1 MLLAAP
7 GPLRTFLLLPTPPPR
22 LLPRP
27 FLGPSLSLVPTAGR
41 ALAGKRTSLRTRVC
55 ISPRVVLLG
64 AMNVHSAPTWTP
76 PPPPS
81 HRPAL
86 PTRLTVARVRG
97 PRHPSIP
104 PPASAP
110 SSAPTAGAASPTGS
124 TWPATGACT
133 RAKGRL
139 PVLSVAAASAH
150 DPI

>member
-7 GPLRTFLLLPTPPPR
+7 GPLQTFLLLPIPPPR

-27 FLGPSLSLVPTAGR
+27 LLGPSLSLVPTAGR
-41 ALAGKRTSLRTRVC
+41 ASAGKRTSLRTRVC

-76 PPPPS
+76 PPSP
-81 HRPAL
+81 RPAL
-86 PTRLTVARVRG
+86 PMRLTVDRVRG
-97 PRHPSIP
+97 PRHPSAP

-110 SSAPTAGAASPTGS
+110 SSARTAGEALPTGS
-124 TWPATGACT
+124 TWPATGGCT
-133 RAKGRL
+133 RAKGHL

>member
-7 GPLRTFLLLPTPPPR
+7 GPLPTFLLLPTPRPR
-22 LLPRP
+22 LLLHPL
-27 FLGPSLSLVPTAGR
+27 LGPSLSPAPIAGR
-41 ALAGKRTSLRTRVC
+41 ALAGKRTSLRIRVC
-55 ISPRVVLLG
+55 TSPRVVLLG

-76 PPPPS
+76 LPSPP
-81 HRPAL
+81 PAL

-97 PRHPSIP
+97 PWHPSARP
-104 PPASAP
+104 LASAP

-124 TWPATGACT
+124 TWPGTGACT
-133 RAKGRL
+133 RVKGHL